1 MTQSFDFGFAARRR
15 HFRKQILRLVDD
27 CVDAIGMDTACG
39 ALDVRRQDLRDALN
53 DREGRRFDIEW
64 AAGIAMVAPEEM
76 RAAVVSSF
84 AEVNGYGIGPLKPL
98 TAEERL
104 ARLEYRVATELGS
117 AGLRIVEENKR

>member
-1 MTQSFDFGFAARRR
+1 VTQSFDFGFAARRR

-27 CVDAIGMDTACG
+27 CVDSIGMDTACG
-39 ALDVRRQDLRDALN
+39 ALEVRRQDLRDALN

-76 RAAVVSSF
+76 RAAVAGSF
-84 AEVNGYGIGPLKPL
+84 AESLGYGIAPLKPL
-98 TAEERL
+98 TTEERL
-104 ARLEYRVATELGS
+104 ARLEYRVATELGA